1 MSEDV
6 MGRVA
11 IEDVRLAG
19 FVSLHSPS
27 EYKGDG
33 NFKYG
38 AHFIL
43 AKGHPALASVVSAMR
58 TVAMDKWK
66 DKAGAMLTSLKAQD
80 KLALHDGD
88 AKADR
93 EGYAGNVFVSASAR
107 PSDPPTIWDRANQ
120 PLLESSGK
128 PYAGCQ
134 VDVVLDLWAQDNDY
148 GKRVNATIV
157 LVRFRGDG
165 DRLGGGVAT
174 PVAPDVFA
182 PLEDAGDSP
191 VNMFGDPIV
200 EKTAD
205 EIDDGLPF

>member
-1 MSEDV
+1 MTEEV
-6 MGRVA
+6 LGRVA
-11 IEDVRLAG
+11 LENVRLAG

-43 AKGHPALASVVSAMR
+43 AKDHPGVASVVSAIR
-58 TVAMDKWK
+58 AVSTDQWK
-66 DKAGAMLTSLKAQD
+66 DKASQMLTALKAQD
-80 KLALHDGD
+80 KMALHDGD

-93 EGYAGNVFVSASAR
+93 EGYAGNYFVSGSAR
-107 PSDPPTIWDRANQ
+107 PANPPVIWDRANK

-128 PYAGCQ
+128 PYAGCS
-134 VDVVLDLWAQDNDY
+134 VDVVLDFWSQDNDY

-157 LVRFRGDG
+157 LVRFREDG
-165 DRLGGGVAT
+165 ERLGGGVAA

-182 PLEDAGDSP
+182 PLDTASDSP
-191 VNMFGDPIV
+191 ADMFGGGVPGA
-200 EKTAD
+200 T
-205 EIDDGLPF
+205 DGLDDALPF